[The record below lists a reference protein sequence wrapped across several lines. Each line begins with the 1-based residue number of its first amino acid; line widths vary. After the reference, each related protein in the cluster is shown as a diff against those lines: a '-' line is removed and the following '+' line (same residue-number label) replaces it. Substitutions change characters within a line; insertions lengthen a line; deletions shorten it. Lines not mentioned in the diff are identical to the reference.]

1 MPNTDSHI
9 TLHHGILGKKPED
22 IKFYSTKRKTDKEPL
37 FAILK
42 LHVKNSMKLSIALTV
57 Q

>member
-9 TLHHGILGKKPED
+9 TLRHGILGKKPED